1 MTVEA
6 ICSRYEDALAQAHAD
21 LEHGRVTSQDAM
33 ALKQVIRVGMTREE
47 KAVLLL
53 QCRQPAMLGL
63 VIAAVL
69 HERQQQGGSAA

>member
-1 MTVEA
+1 
-6 ICSRYEDALAQAHAD
+6 
-21 LEHGRVTSQDAM
+21 M